1 MQFKFLD
8 WFKRATT
15 APKEE
20 SSVIRTWEDFYD
32 LRESGRAPLSEIAKS
47 VKKLEIIAKRK
58 AESVLAGQYKSRFR
72 GQGMQFADTRVYQY
86 GDDVRH
92 IDWRSSARSQQT
104 YIKTFEEERELNII
118 LLVDISASNYFG
130 SQNYTKREAAAN
142 AIASI
147 AFSAASNRDQIS
159 LVLFTDRI
167 ERVIPAKKSKKHVL
181 RIIEEILAFRPEGKA
196 TNINMA
202 LKTANSL
209 AKHSSIIVLAS
220 DFMDRIDTNLLRQTT
235 RKHDFIAM
243 HIIDP
248 RELSLPNVG
257 IVQVQDPE
265 TGEEAIIDTNSV
277 RLRKKYAEEQSRWHS
292 SIDQMIIRSGG
303 DFFRIHTNS
312 DPSQEVMQFFAR
324 RKRGK

>member
-8 WFKRATT
+8 WFKKISIDT
-15 APKEE
+15 APAKE
-20 SSVIRTWEDFYD
+20 SVHTWEDFYD
-32 LRESGRAPLSEIAKS
+32 LRESGRAPLSEIAKT
-47 VKKLEIIAKRK
+47 VKQMEIIAKRK

-72 GQGMQFADTRVYQY
+72 GQGMQFADVRVYQY

-118 LLVDISASNYFG
+118 LVVDISASNYFG
-130 SQNYTKREAAAN
+130 SQNYTKREAIAN

-147 AFSAASNRDQIS
+147 AFSAASNRDQVS

-167 ERVIPAKKSKKHVL
+167 EKVVPAKKSKKHVL
-181 RIIEEILAFRPEGKA
+181 RLIEEILAFRPVGKA
-196 TNINMA
+196 TNIDIA

-209 AKHSSIIVLAS
+209 AKHSSIIILAS
-220 DFMDRIDTNLLRQTT
+220 DFMSRINTNLLRQTT

-248 RELSLPNVG
+248 RELALPNIG

-265 TGEEAIIDTNSV
+265 TGEEAILDTSSTK
-277 RLRKKYAEEQSRWHS
+277 LRKRFAAEQTRWHD
-292 SIDQMIIRSGG
+292 SIDQLIIRSGG
-303 DFFRIHTNS
+303 DFLRVHTHK
-312 DPSQEVMQFFAR
+312 DPSREVFEFFAK
-324 RKRGK
+324 RKRG